1 MAEGQGQSGRRRG
14 RAGLIPARADLGRDL
29 IAALALAAVAVPE
42 QMATARLA
50 GVPASVGL
58 AVFVAASLGFYF
70 AGSNRYLSVGADSTI
85 APIFAA
91 SPALLAVAGTP
102 HYLPLAALLAL
113 MTGVLVAAGGVL
125 RMGWIAR
132 LLSAPVITGF
142 LAGIALRIVMTQLPA
157 LLGFTAAHRDQAGLI
172 AEVMAHAAHPNLFT
186 LAIGFSVLAVILIC
200 ERIDRRL
207 PGALIAVS
215 LASLLVF
222 FLNAGKSHVALVGRV
237 RLDTLAP
244 QLPADMLS
252 AVGALIPAALLIALV
267 IIIQTAATVEAFPEE
282 PIPGNLNRD
291 LLGVGVANILCGL
304 TGGFPADSSPPRTA
318 VASASG
324 AATRFAGLCAA
335 LAVASILLLGPS
347 LLARVPEAALAGLLL
362 FVARRIF
369 RLDTMKS
376 VAAQSRAEFLL
387 LLATAI
393 AIVIMPIQ
401 AGVGVGI
408 ALSLLH
414 GVWTIAQTRAVEF
427 RRVPGT
433 TIWWPASPQFRGETV
448 PGVLVAGFQAPLF
461 FLNAE
466 TFRDSLDA
474 MARGAQVPVRAIILE
489 AGSIAELDYSGAETL
504 AALIRSWREQGVHFY
519 VARLE
524 SLRAQSAFERFGI
537 VALLTEKRLFH
548 SVEDAVR
555 DVARIGSDRVSGPG
569 AGG

>member
-1 MAEGQGQSGRRRG
+1 MAEGQERDGHPRRS
-14 RAGLIPARADLGRDL
+14 AGLVPAPADLRCDL

-91 SPALLAVAGTP
+91 SPALLAVAGTQQ
-102 HYLPLAALLAL
+102 YLPLAALLAL
-113 MTGVLVAAGGVL
+113 MIGVLVAAGGL
-125 RMGWIAR
+125 LKMGWIAR
-132 LLSAPVITGF
+132 LLSRPVITGF
-142 LAGIALRIVMTQLPA
+142 LAGIALRIVLTQLPA
-157 LLGFTAAHRDQAGLI
+157 LLGFTAAHRDLAGLA
-172 AEVMAHAAHPNLFT
+172 AEVMIHAAHPNLFT
-186 LAIGFSVLAVILIC
+186 LATGFSVLAIILIC

-222 FLNAGKSHVALVGRV
+222 IIGAGKIDVTLVGRV
-237 RLDTLAP
+237 QLSTLAP
-244 QLPADMLS
+244 RLPADILS
-252 AVGALIPAALLIALV
+252 HAGALSPAALLIALV
-267 IIIQTAATVEAFPEE
+267 IIIQTAATVEAFPDGTA
-282 PIPGNLNRD
+282 PGKLNRD
-291 LLGVGVANILCGL
+291 LFGVGVSNILCGL
-304 TGGFPADSSPPRTA
+304 AGGFPADSSPPRTA
-318 VASASG
+318 VAKAGG

-335 LAVASILLLGPS
+335 LAVAGILLLGPG

-362 FVARRIF
+362 FVARRLF

-427 RRVPGT
+427 HRVPGT
-433 TIWWPASPQFRGETV
+433 TIWWPVSPEFRGETV
-448 PGVLVAGFQAPLF
+448 PGILVVGFQAPLF

-466 TFRDSLDA
+466 TFRSSLEAVARDA
-474 MARGAQVPVRAIILE
+474 KLRAIILE

-504 AALIRSWREQGVHFY
+504 AALIRSWREKGVDFA

-524 SLRAQSAFERFGI
+524 SLRAQNAFARFGL
-537 VALLTEKRLFH
+537 VGLLSGRRWFH

-555 DVARIGSDRVSGPG
+555 YLTQKGSDRLSEPG

>member
-1 MAEGQGQSGRRRG
+1 MAQQKEPDGLGRY
-14 RAGLIPARADLGRDL
+14 RAGLIPARGNAGRDL
-29 IAALALAAVAVPE
+29 IAALALAAVAIPE

-91 SPALLAVAGTP
+91 SPALLAVAGTAD
-102 HYLPLAALLAL
+102 YLPLAALLAL
-113 MTGVLVAAGGVL
+113 MIGVLVAASGVL

-142 LAGIALRIVMTQLPA
+142 LAGIALRILISQLPA
-157 LLGFTAAHRDQAGLI
+157 LLGFTAVHRDLAGLV
-172 AEVMAHAAHPNLFT
+172 AEAAAHAAQPNLFT
-186 LAIGFSVLAVILIC
+186 LTIGFSVLAVILIC

-207 PGALIAVS
+207 PGALIAVI
-215 LASLLVF
+215 LASLSVA
-222 FLNAGKSHVALVGRV
+222 FLNPGRTHVALVGRV
-237 RLDTLAP
+237 RLDALAP
-244 QLPADMLS
+244 RLPADILS
-252 AVGALIPAALLIALV
+252 HVEALVPASLLIALV

-282 PIPGNLNRD
+282 PVPGNLDRD
-291 LLGVGVANILCGL
+291 LFGVGMANILCGL
-304 TGGFPADSSPPRTA
+304 AGGFPADSSPPRTA

-324 AATRFAGLCAA
+324 AVTRFAGLCAA
-335 LAVASILLLGPS
+335 LVVASILFLGPG
-347 LLARVPEAALAGLLL
+347 LLAQIPEAALAGLLL

-376 VAAQSRAEFLL
+376 VARQSRAEFLL

-433 TIWWPASPQFRGETV
+433 TIWWPVSPEFRGETV
-448 PGVLVAGFQAPLF
+448 PGILVTGFQAPLF

-466 TFRDSLDA
+466 TFRASLDA
-474 MARGAQVPVRAIILE
+474 VARGARVPVRAIILE

-504 AALIRSWREQGVHFY
+504 AALIRSWREKGVDFY

-537 VALLTEKRLFH
+537 VGLLSEKRLFH

-555 DVARIGSDRVSGPG
+555 DATRIGPDRVSGPG